1 MKSPSHIYQLIKSV
15 QSAPNVSIRKQVRV
29 VKYLS
34 GKLLTESTN
43 ETQNTNML
51 IASVESAVALD
62 LPLWAG
68 PREML
73 SLNGFVRAVIIDNAT
88 VCVPHRGTR

>member
-1 MKSPSHIYQLIKSV
+1 MH
-15 QSAPNVSIRKQVRV
+15 V

-34 GKLLTESTN
+34 DKLLAVSTN

-51 IASVESAVALD
+51 IACVESAVALD

-68 PREML
+68 ARGML
-73 SLNGFVRAVIIDNAT
+73 SLDGFVRAVIIDNAT
-88 VCVPHRGTR
+88 VCVPHRRIR